1 MLAPK
6 ILEHVRQE
14 LKYDPRIDEAKI
26 NVYVTDK
33 GVVTLTGS
41 AETYWQKL
49 AAEGAAKRVSGVRAV
64 ANDIQVHI
72 PPTVSR
78 TDTQIAG
85 AVVTSLEW
93 HPSIPAERIKVTV
106 SDGWVT
112 LDGEVELYH
121 QKQEAELAVSMLH
134 GVKGVTNDLRLRP
147 VTVGPNS
154 EQVAQEIEDALVR
167 SARVD
172 AGGIKVRIED
182 SRAILEGMVR
192 SWAELIEAEDAA
204 WSAPG
209 VTDVENRLEV
219 V

>member
-1 MLAPK
+1 
-6 ILEHVRQE
+6 
-14 LKYDPRIDEAKI
+14 
-26 NVYVTDK
+26 
-33 GVVTLTGS
+33 
-41 AETYWQKL
+41 
-49 AAEGAAKRVSGVRAV
+49 
-64 ANDIQVHI
+64 
-72 PPTVSR
+72 
-78 TDTQIAG
+78 
-85 AVVTSLEW
+85 
-93 HPSIPAERIKVTV
+93 
-106 SDGWVT
+106 
-112 LDGEVELYH
+112 
-121 QKQEAELAVSMLH
+121 
-134 GVKGVTNDLRLRP
+134 